1 VTAGRKAGAALR
13 RARGCY
19 GHLAG
24 ELGVAIADSL
34 ERRDLI
40 RAGEGKRLAL
50 SPGGRVWFADKLGI
64 EAEALRP
71 GRHGI
76 ACRCLDWTERRPH
89 LAGPLGTALL
99 ARLCEQGWLV
109 RNAGSRVLR
118 VTPPGAPALRDLF
131 GLPAEAVPPA

>member
-1 VTAGRKAGAALR
+1 MTAGPKVGAALR
-13 RARGCY
+13 RARSCY

-34 ERRDLI
+34 KRRDLI
-40 RAGEGKRLAL
+40 RAGEGRRIAL
-50 SPGGRVWFADKLGI
+50 SPAGRAWFAERLGI
-64 EAEALRP
+64 AAEALRP

-76 ACRCLDWTERRPH
+76 ACRCLDRTERRDH
-89 LAGPLGTALL
+89 LAGPLGRAML
-99 ARLCEQGWLV
+99 ARLCEQGWLA
-109 RNAGSRVLR
+109 RSAGSRVLR